1 MSYLEKIG
9 KNAREAFEDIKSIK
23 HKKIVKVLNDYSKSL
38 LKNKN
43 KIIKENQKDVKNVKR
58 KHLIDRLILN
68 EKRIN
73 GIRHSINEIAKFK
86 NPLGQ
91 VLEQWQRPN
100 KLRIKKVSTPI
111 GVIGVIY
118 ESRPNV
124 TADVAALSL
133 KSGNCSIL
141 RGGSEAFH
149 SNKILANLFR
159 EVLQKNSINKN
170 CIQFI
175 DKKDR
180 KIVNSLLSKM
190 SKYIDVIVPRGGKSL
205 VAKVQKY
212 SNIHVIG
219 HLEGLCHIYVD
230 NTANIKMAKKII
242 INAKMRRTSICGAV
256 ETLLIEEKA
265 LKTHAVEII
274 SSLKEA
280 GCEIRVDYKIF
291 KFLSKNLVNVDMKNN
306 LKLAKEKDWKTE
318 YLDSI
323 ISVMS
328 VKNVKE
334 AVRHILKY
342 GTMHTDSIITNNAKS
357 ANFFLN
363 GVNSS
368 IAMHNVSTQFA
379 DGGEFGFG
387 GEIGIS
393 TNKLPPRGP
402 VGINQLTSYKYLVS
416 GNGIVRN

>member
-1 MSYLEKIG
+1 MSYLETIG
-9 KNAREAFEDIKSIK
+9 KKARKAFEDLKSIK
-23 HKKIVKVLNDYSKSL
+23 HSKIKRVLEDYNKSL
-38 LKNKN
+38 LKNK
-43 KIIKENQKDVKNVKR
+43 KRIIQENRKDVKNVKR
-58 KHLIDRLILN
+58 KHLVDRLILN
-68 EKRIN
+68 DKRID
-73 GIRHSINEIAKFK
+73 GIRNSIREIAKFK
-86 NPLGQ
+86 DPIGR
-91 VLEQWQRPN
+91 VIEQWERPN
-100 KLRIKKVSTPI
+100 KLKIQKMSTPI

-124 TADVAALSL
+124 TADVAALCL

-141 RGGSEAFH
+141 RGGSEAFN

-159 EVLQKNSINKN
+159 DALKKNNINKN
-170 CIQFI
+170 CVQFI
-175 DKKDR
+175 ENKNR
-180 KIVNSLLSKM
+180 KIVDNLLSKM
-190 SKYIDVIVPRGGKSL
+190 SDYIDVIVPRGGKGL
-205 VAKVQKY
+205 VGKVQKF
-212 SNIHVIG
+212 SNVHVIG
-219 HLEGLCHIYVD
+219 HLEGLCHIFVD
-230 NTANIKMAKKII
+230 KTANLNMARKII

-265 LKTHAVEII
+265 INSHAKEII
-274 SSLKEA
+274 NSLVSS
-280 GCEIRVDYKIF
+280 GCEVRVDSKINKLF
-291 KFLSKNLVNVDMKNN
+291 NGKLR
-306 LKLAKEKDWKTE
+306 LAKEKDWRTE

-323 ISVMS
+323 ISIKT

-334 AVRHILKY
+334 SVNHILKY
-342 GTMHTDSIITNNAKS
+342 GTMHTDSIITNDKKNAQI
-357 ANFFLN
+357 FLN

-416 GNGIVRN
+416 GKGIIRP